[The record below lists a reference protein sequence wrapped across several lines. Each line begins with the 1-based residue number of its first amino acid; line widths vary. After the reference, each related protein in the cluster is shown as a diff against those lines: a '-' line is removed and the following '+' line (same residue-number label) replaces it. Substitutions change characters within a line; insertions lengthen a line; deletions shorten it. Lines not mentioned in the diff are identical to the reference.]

1 MSSAAIS
8 FKTRPALRVRTDS
21 MPLSEAEKARI
32 HANRQKALALRA
44 AREEAAR
51 AASPITSP
59 ETAAR
64 AAAAKAAVCGRKDQ
78 AAVV

>member
-1 MSSAAIS
+1 MTSAAIS
-8 FKTRPALRVRTDS
+8 SQTLPALRVHTDR

-32 HANRQKALALRA
+32 NANRQKALALRA

-51 AASPITSP
+51 EASPITSP
-59 ETAAR
+59 DTAAR